1 MILFG
6 DSEENSDDIPSLFF
20 LPSIVLWTVL
30 VTMKRLRADFSPS
43 AEFYEDPE
51 VPRYQQGPLVPIH
64 FHQESTQL
72 GMSLLGLRHLILVDK
87 FFAVRSGVSLNFRQ
101 FRKEV
106 P

>member
-72 GMSLLGLRHLILVDK
+72 DWRLADGAVNPQGKGLTFRHLGKIL
-87 FFAVRSGVSLNFRQ
+87 L
-101 FRKEV
+101 
-106 P
+106 